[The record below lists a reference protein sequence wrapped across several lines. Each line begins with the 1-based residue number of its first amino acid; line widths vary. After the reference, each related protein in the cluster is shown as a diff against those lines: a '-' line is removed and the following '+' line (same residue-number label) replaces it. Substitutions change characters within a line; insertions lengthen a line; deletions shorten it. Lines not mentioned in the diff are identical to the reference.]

1 MYESDEILQTED
13 QNSLEHHGIKG
24 QKWGQ
29 RRFQNPDGS
38 YTELGKER
46 RRVGFKEE
54 SKKEDDKSENK
65 AEQLPDIKIGGKA
78 YKDMTKKELRA
89 ARKRARHNEAERRA
103 QREFNRDKR
112 EAIEKGDIS
121 FISKNI
127 SRFTNQEID
136 DAVNRYKKMQ
146 NVWAMDK
153 ANKKD
158 ADYYLDKTI
167 HYLNKAGQVTKGIT
181 DIANYFN
188 NASTNAANKRK
199 AGYQADQEYYKSLQ
213 EEYKALHPDTSNK
226 NDGGGKKDKSNKD
239 SGTQKGVENEKK
251 ALQELKEKDKSKKKD
266 YNSDNLLTDE
276 EKLEIHEREQEKHQK
291 RLDKIA
297 RKEAKREAKLREKE
311 EREAEK
317 ERERQYEEDLDRRE
331 AEAKEYKSYKE
342 RMEKEESEAEEV
354 SKRNR
359 EQQEREYKEYK
370 ERQEREE
377 REAAEL
383 QKRLRREEQERKER
397 EEREERERREAESR
411 ERRLQEEARRREE
424 EDRKRKQEDFELR
437 KWVDS
442 SPEYQ
447 KEHHKEAEK
456 ALQDNWWDLMYS
468 GKKKE
473 GLLGSFFSK
482 KDKDKYK
489 DYKDSDRYKKLEED
503 LKELNSKYLT
513 NLSTA
518 YSNQKV
524 GSASGSRRA
533 NKYNKYPSNNVS
545 PKHIHSVQ
553 DEKWSKQMKSGESH
567 KKINDWI
574 KDMTKKYQ
582 VERGMSKAKAK
593 EYAERY
599 VDAWLEAYDEG
610 KV

>member
-1 MYESDEILQTED
+1 MMRMYESDEILQTED

-188 NASTNAANKRK
+188 NASKNAAEKRK
-199 AGYQADQEYYKSLQ
+199 TGYLADQEYYKSLQ
-213 EEYKALHPDTSNK
+213 EEYKALHPDSGNK
-226 NDGGGKKDKSNKD
+226 NDGGGKKDKNNNKDNKD

-251 ALQELKEKDKSKKKD
+251 KLQEMKKKD
-266 YNSDNLLTDE
+266 PDEMRIDDLLKKQAE
-276 EKLEIHEREQEKHQK
+276 EDAREKAQEKHQK
-291 RLDKIA
+291 KLDKMA
-297 RKEAKREAKLREKE
+297 RKEAKREAK
-311 EREAEK
+311 ERERDERAAER
-317 ERERQYEEDLDRRE
+317 ERERQEEEEYER
-331 AEAKEYKSYKE
+331 
-342 RMEKEESEAEEV
+342 
-354 SKRNR
+354 
-359 EQQEREYKEYK
+359 
-370 ERQEREE
+370 
-377 REAAEL
+377 
-383 QKRLRREEQERKER
+383 QERKER
-397 EEREERERREAESR
+397 EAREEKERQEQYEKEKAERAAERKRLQDEYDKMKAEQEENERKRQEAAAQRKAHQEAE
-411 ERRLQEEARRREE
+411 QTM
-424 EDRKRKQEDFELR
+424 
-437 KWVDS
+437 
-442 SPEYQ
+442 
-447 KEHHKEAEK
+447 
-456 ALQDNWWDLMYS
+456 QDYWWDLMYS

-473 GLLGSFFSK
+473 SLLGSFFSK

-489 DYKDSDRYKKLEED
+489 DYKNSDQYKKLEED
-503 LKELNSKYLT
+503 LKEINSKYLS
-513 NLSTA
+513 NLQDA